1 MKLSPRF
8 SEKISSFM
16 LFSVGERIF
25 ASREKT
31 SPFNHRE
38 LWVDLASI
46 DFVGTKSII
55 ERSIMN
61 RDNFIK
67 IRVSADELSA
77 IKHRAEAA
85 NMSISSFL
93 RNLALNGKIILY
105 DTENIYRFNQLM
117 RAIGTNINQI
127 AMVVNSEKKVFKGDI
142 DSLRREVE
150 KISEE
155 FHSYVSPLKSQ
166 EV

>member
-1 MKLSPRF
+1 
-8 SEKISSFM
+8 
-16 LFSVGERIF
+16 
-25 ASREKT
+25 
-31 SPFNHRE
+31 
-38 LWVDLASI
+38 
-46 DFVGTKSII
+46 
-55 ERSIMN
+55 MN

-77 IKHRAEAA
+77 IKKRAADSDMA
-85 NMSISSFL
+85 VSNFIRDM
-93 RNLALNGKIILY
+93 ALNGKVILY

>member
-1 MKLSPRF
+1 M
-8 SEKISSFM
+8 I
-16 LFSVGERIF
+16 I
-25 ASREKT
+25 T
-31 SPFNHRE
+31 
-38 LWVDLASI
+38 SI
-46 DFVGTKSII
+46 DFVGTKSEI
-55 ERSIMN
+55 ERRFMN

-67 IRVSADELSA
+67 IRVSADEMSA

-93 RNLALNGKIILY
+93 RELALNGKIILY

-117 RAIGTNINQI
+117 RSIGTNINQI

-155 FHSYVSPLKSQ
+155 FHSYISPLKSQ

>member
-1 MKLSPRF
+1 
-8 SEKISSFM
+8 
-16 LFSVGERIF
+16 
-25 ASREKT
+25 
-31 SPFNHRE
+31 
-38 LWVDLASI
+38 
-46 DFVGTKSII
+46 
-55 ERSIMN
+55 MN

-67 IRVSADELSA
+67 IRVSADEMSA
-77 IKHRAEAA
+77 IKQRAEAA

-93 RNLALNGKIILY
+93 RELALNGKIILY

-142 DSLRREVE
+142 DSLRKEVE
-150 KISEE
+150 KIYNE
-155 FHSYVSPLKSQ
+155 FHSYISPLKSQ

>member
-1 MKLSPRF
+1 MRKD
-8 SEKISSFM
+8 I
-16 LFSVGERIF
+16 RIG
-25 ASREKT
+25 RKT

-46 DFVGTKSII
+46 DFVGTKSEI
-55 ERSIMN
+55 ERRFMN

-67 IRVSADELSA
+67 IRVSADERST
-77 IKHRAEAA
+77 IKQRAEAA

-93 RNLALNGKIILY
+93 RDLALNGKIILY

-117 RAIGTNINQI
+117 RSIGTNINQI

-155 FHSYVSPLKSQ
+155 FHSYISPLKGQ

>member
-1 MKLSPRF
+1 
-8 SEKISSFM
+8 
-16 LFSVGERIF
+16 
-25 ASREKT
+25 
-31 SPFNHRE
+31 
-38 LWVDLASI
+38 
-46 DFVGTKSII
+46 
-55 ERSIMN
+55 MN

-67 IRVSADELSA
+67 IRVSADEMSA
-77 IKHRAEAA
+77 IKQRAEAA

-117 RAIGTNINQI
+117 RSIGTNINQI
-127 AMVVNSEKKVFKGDI
+127 AMVVNSEKSVFKGDI
-142 DSLRREVE
+142 DLLRREIE

-155 FHSYVSPLKSQ
+155 FHGYISPLKSQ

>member
-1 MKLSPRF
+1 
-8 SEKISSFM
+8 
-16 LFSVGERIF
+16 
-25 ASREKT
+25 
-31 SPFNHRE
+31 
-38 LWVDLASI
+38 
-46 DFVGTKSII
+46 
-55 ERSIMN
+55 MN

-67 IRVSADELSA
+67 IRVSADELSD
-77 IKHRAEAA
+77 IRQRAETA

-93 RNLALNGKIILY
+93 RELALNGKIILY

-155 FHSYVSPLKSQ
+155 SHSYVSPLKSQ

>member
-1 MKLSPRF
+1 
-8 SEKISSFM
+8 
-16 LFSVGERIF
+16 
-25 ASREKT
+25 
-31 SPFNHRE
+31 
-38 LWVDLASI
+38 
-46 DFVGTKSII
+46 
-55 ERSIMN
+55 MN

-67 IRVSADELSA
+67 IRVSADEMSA
-77 IKHRAEAA
+77 IKQRAEAA

-93 RNLALNGKIILY
+93 RDLALNGKIILY

-117 RAIGTNINQI
+117 RSIGTNINQI

-155 FHSYVSPLKSQ
+155 FHIYISPLKSQ

>member
-1 MKLSPRF
+1 
-8 SEKISSFM
+8 
-16 LFSVGERIF
+16 
-25 ASREKT
+25 
-31 SPFNHRE
+31 

-46 DFVGTKSII
+46 DFVGTKSEI

-67 IRVSADELSA
+67 IRVSADEMSA
-77 IKHRAEAA
+77 IKQRAEAA

-142 DSLRREVE
+142 DLLRREVE
-150 KISEE
+150 KISGE
-155 FHSYVSPLKSQ
+155 FHSYIFPLKSQ

>member
-1 MKLSPRF
+1 
-8 SEKISSFM
+8 
-16 LFSVGERIF
+16 
-25 ASREKT
+25 
-31 SPFNHRE
+31 
-38 LWVDLASI
+38 
-46 DFVGTKSII
+46 
-55 ERSIMN
+55 MN

-77 IKHRAEAA
+77 IKKKAA
-85 NMSISSFL
+85 DSDMTVSNFL
-93 RNLALNGKIILY
+93 RDMALNGKIILY
-105 DTENIYRFNQLM
+105 NTENIYRFNQLM
-117 RAIGTNINQI
+117 RSIGTNINQI

-155 FHSYVSPLKSQ
+155 FHSYISTLKSQ

>member
-1 MKLSPRF
+1 MTYLSEFKLGRIYFQPERMETTFNS
-8 SEKISSFM
+8 
-16 LFSVGERIF
+16 GELRLI
-25 ASREKT
+25 
-31 SPFNHRE
+31 
-38 LWVDLASI
+38 LASI
-46 DFVGTKSII
+46 DFVGTKSEI
-55 ERSIMN
+55 ERRFMN

-67 IRVSADELSA
+67 IRVSADEMSA
-77 IKHRAEAA
+77 IKQRAEVA

-117 RAIGTNINQI
+117 RSIGTNINQI

-155 FHSYVSPLKSQ
+155 FHSYISTLKSQ

>member
-1 MKLSPRF
+1 
-8 SEKISSFM
+8 
-16 LFSVGERIF
+16 
-25 ASREKT
+25 
-31 SPFNHRE
+31 
-38 LWVDLASI
+38 
-46 DFVGTKSII
+46 
-55 ERSIMN
+55 MN

-67 IRVSADELSA
+67 IRVSAEEMSA

-93 RNLALNGKIILY
+93 RELALNGKIILY

-117 RAIGTNINQI
+117 RSIGTNINQI

-155 FHSYVSPLKSQ
+155 FHNYISPLKSQ

>member
-1 MKLSPRF
+1 
-8 SEKISSFM
+8 
-16 LFSVGERIF
+16 
-25 ASREKT
+25 
-31 SPFNHRE
+31 
-38 LWVDLASI
+38 
-46 DFVGTKSII
+46 
-55 ERSIMN
+55 MN

-93 RNLALNGKIILY
+93 RNLALNGKITLY

-117 RAIGTNINQI
+117 RSIGTNINQI

-142 DSLRREVE
+142 DSLRREIE

-155 FHSYVSPLKSQ
+155 FHGYISPLKKQ

>member
-1 MKLSPRF
+1 
-8 SEKISSFM
+8 
-16 LFSVGERIF
+16 
-25 ASREKT
+25 
-31 SPFNHRE
+31 
-38 LWVDLASI
+38 
-46 DFVGTKSII
+46 
-55 ERSIMN
+55 MN

-77 IKHRAEAA
+77 IKKRAADSDMTVS
-85 NMSISSFL
+85 NFL
-93 RNLALNGKIILY
+93 RDLALNDKVILY

-117 RAIGTNINQI
+117 RSIGTNINQI

-155 FHSYVSPLKSQ
+155 FHSYVSSLKSQ

>member
-1 MKLSPRF
+1 MR
-8 SEKISSFM
+8 
-16 LFSVGERIF
+16 
-25 ASREKT
+25 KT

-46 DFVGTKSII
+46 DFVGTKSEN
-55 ERSIMN
+55 ERRFMN

-67 IRVSADELSA
+67 IRVSANEMSA
-77 IKHRAEAA
+77 IKQRAEAA

>member
-1 MKLSPRF
+1 
-8 SEKISSFM
+8 
-16 LFSVGERIF
+16 
-25 ASREKT
+25 
-31 SPFNHRE
+31 
-38 LWVDLASI
+38 
-46 DFVGTKSII
+46 
-55 ERSIMN
+55 MN

-67 IRVSADELSA
+67 IRVSADEMSA
-77 IKHRAEAA
+77 IKQRAEAA

-117 RAIGTNINQI
+117 RSIGTNINQI
-127 AMVVNSEKKVFKGDI
+127 AMVVNSEKKAFKGDI
-142 DSLRREVE
+142 DSLRREVK

-155 FHSYVSPLKSQ
+155 FHSYVSLLKSQ

>member
-1 MKLSPRF
+1 M
-8 SEKISSFM
+8 I
-16 LFSVGERIF
+16 I
-25 ASREKT
+25 T
-31 SPFNHRE
+31 
-38 LWVDLASI
+38 SI
-46 DFVGTKSII
+46 DFVGTKSEI
-55 ERSIMN
+55 ERRFMN

-67 IRVSADELSA
+67 IRVSAEEMSA

-93 RNLALNGKIILY
+93 RDLALNGKIILY
-105 DTENIYRFNQLM
+105 DTEDIYRFNQLM

-142 DSLRREVE
+142 DSLRREVD

-155 FHSYVSPLKSQ
+155 FHSYIYPLKSQ

>member
-1 MKLSPRF
+1 
-8 SEKISSFM
+8 
-16 LFSVGERIF
+16 
-25 ASREKT
+25 
-31 SPFNHRE
+31 
-38 LWVDLASI
+38 
-46 DFVGTKSII
+46 
-55 ERSIMN
+55 MN

-67 IRVSADELSA
+67 IRVSADEMST

-93 RNLALNGKIILY
+93 RNLALKGKIILY

-155 FHSYVSPLKSQ
+155 FHSYISPLKSQ

>member
-1 MKLSPRF
+1 
-8 SEKISSFM
+8 
-16 LFSVGERIF
+16 
-25 ASREKT
+25 
-31 SPFNHRE
+31 
-38 LWVDLASI
+38 
-46 DFVGTKSII
+46 
-55 ERSIMN
+55 MN

-67 IRVSADELSA
+67 IRVSAEEMSA

-93 RNLALNGKIILY
+93 RELALNGKIILY

-117 RAIGTNINQI
+117 RSIGTNINQI

-142 DSLRREVE
+142 DSLRREIE

-155 FHSYVSPLKSQ
+155 VHSYIAPLKSQ
-166 EV
+166 GV